1 MPGLVVSPDGANQ
14 LTGAVA
20 VGAGYAH
27 SFALLSDGRMMIWGS
42 GFNGLLGQGSGSGT
56 ARSTVPLVVKNEAG
70 DGTLS
75 LSPLTYWPNLE
86 RRVRK

>member
-1 MPGLVVSPDGANQ
+1 M
-14 LTGAVA
+14 A

-42 GFNGLLGQGSGSGT
+42 GFNGLLGQGGSST
-56 ARSTVPLVVKNEAG
+56 SRSTLPLVVKNEAG

-75 LSPLTYWPNLE
+75 LAPVTYWPNLE
-86 RRVRK
+86 RRMRQ